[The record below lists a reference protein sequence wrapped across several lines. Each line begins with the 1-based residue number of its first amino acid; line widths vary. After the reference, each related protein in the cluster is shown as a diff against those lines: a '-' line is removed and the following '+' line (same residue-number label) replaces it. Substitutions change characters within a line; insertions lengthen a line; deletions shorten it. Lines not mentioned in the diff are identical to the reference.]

1 MDVGDQMTVR
11 DCLYAMLLKSANE
24 VANALAEHTAGSIQN
39 FAVLMNAKAREHWV
53 SGDVILTIPAA

>member
-1 MDVGDQMTVR
+1 MSNKMTVR

-39 FAVLMNAKAREHWV
+39 FAVLMNARPGSLGV
-53 SGDVILTIPAA
+53 RRVILTIPAA